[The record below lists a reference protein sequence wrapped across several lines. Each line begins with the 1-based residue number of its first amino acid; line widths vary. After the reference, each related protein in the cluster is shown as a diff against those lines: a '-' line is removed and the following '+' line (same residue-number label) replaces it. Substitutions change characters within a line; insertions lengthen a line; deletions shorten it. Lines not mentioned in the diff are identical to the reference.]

1 MSFTYNGI
9 NCESLGMFVEKFPN
23 RPFPTKKV
31 TTYNILGRNG
41 DLIVEHGGYNNVIQE
56 YDVYVNGSGSGLQ
69 ANLTAIARWLLYDPV
84 GYEKLTD
91 TYDPS
96 IYREARVVGGE
107 EFINALNRFGKAT
120 LQFDCKPQRLSVVPD
135 EAVISGTTTASYT
148 VPSDPARMPGKPFID
163 IRNVEGMTLVEIE
176 LNGVRVFKATTI
188 PGYPQDITVDFENQ
202 TFSGD
207 FQTGLLGPS
216 TNWENT
222 TVNTGDI
229 ITITVGNSIDAYS
242 VDATIYLR
250 RWQL

>member
-56 YDVYVNGSGSGLQ
+56 YEVYVNGSGSGLQ
-69 ANLTAIARWLLYDPV
+69 ANLTAIAQWLLYSAS
-84 GYEKLTD
+84 GYTNLTD

-120 LQFDCKPQRLSVVPD
+120 LQFDCKPQRYPIVPEVIIESLSAGVTKSVTIPN
-135 EAVISGTTTASYT
+135 SG
-148 VPSDPARMPGKPFID
+148 
-163 IRNVEGMTLVEIE
+163 GM
-176 LNGVRVFKATTI
+176 
-188 PGYPQDITVDFENQ
+188 PGYPLVHFEIDPFTPSATIGSQITDGLIFRVGVGGLLSTASVYMDFENR
-202 TFSGD
+202 TVYSGD
-207 FQTGLLGPS
+207 SNDQLTIRLMGDNQNYVEDGTVMSFFS
-216 TNWENT
+216 TQ
-222 TVNTGDI
+222 
-229 ITITVGNSIDAYS
+229 
-242 VDATIYLR
+242 DATVTIYPR
-250 RWQL
+250 RWFL